1 MIFFFFLFDWE
12 NVNLQKE
19 GKEKEKKKVSGTD
32 DVVVNVAQQERSNNK
47 YYTLT
52 FRYIQI

>member
-1 MIFFFFLFDWE
+1 M
-12 NVNLQKE
+12 QKE

-47 YYTLT
+47 YYDLA
-52 FRYIQI
+52 FRYI